1 MDLSLVIVAFAAF
14 ITPMLL
20 AKFKVLLL
28 PSSIAEILVGIVL
41 GKSFFNVIHLN
52 GVLTTMSTL
61 GVILLLFLSGMEID
75 FSLFKRTDTSTALAA
90 KKAEQTTSERSPVFV
105 AGVAYSLTVLAAII
119 LAAILKISGLFSDM
133 ALAAILL
140 ATVALGIVIGVL
152 KENELLG
159 KKFGQTILLF
169 AVLGEVIPLLALT
182 IYSSLKSGRGGTL
195 WLISLVFLAAAFL
208 LFRFRNFFT
217 HFQKYTKST
226 TQLDMRFAFLVIIV
240 LVVLAETV
248 GAENIL
254 GAFLAGI
261 VIKLLEPEE
270 TTQQKLDALGY
281 GFLIPFYF
289 ILTGAK
295 LDLPGLLS
303 SKTTLLLIP
312 LLLVAFMLTKLP
324 AFFGFKAL
332 FSKPNAFAA
341 TMLSETTITL
351 ILVATTVA
359 QNIGAMKADQSG
371 AFIIAGIL
379 TCLLGPLF
387 FKRLY
392 HPEHEPAA
400 KTDVH
405 LIGANLTAVNAA
417 QGLPADWYSV
427 KLYTDN
433 HGRYEAYQGVTDIT
447 FLETMDAKELITAG
461 IFDTDVL
468 VLAHRLAAD
477 NYDLALAAKKYGVP
491 RVLLRLDTQD
501 PEEAQKMKV
510 ELEKK
515 NIEFF
520 STFTTGVGVL
530 RSAIQ
535 SPEVLRLLTSSDA
548 EIFEI
553 QLTNS
558 LYEGT
563 ELSELP
569 EIQNIVISRI
579 VRDHQFIAPKGG
591 TQLQLG
597 DHLLLSGSREVVARL
612 RQILNNQNSVDQ

>member
-20 AKFKVLLL
+20 ARFKISLL

-41 GKSFFNVIHLN
+41 GKSFFNVIHFN
-52 GVLTTMSTL
+52 EVLTTMSTL

-75 FSLFKRTDTSTALAA
+75 FSLFKRTDRSTALAA
-90 KKAEQTTSERSPVFV
+90 KKADNAVEHSPVFAASTAYLLTIV
-105 AGVAYSLTVLAAII
+105 AAVI
-119 LAAILKISGLFSDM
+119 LAAILKITGLFGDM
-133 ALAAILL
+133 YLDAILL
-140 ATVALGIVIGVL
+140 STVALGIVISVL
-152 KENELLG
+152 KENELLN
-159 KKFGQTILLF
+159 KRFGQTILLF

-303 SKTTLLLIP
+303 SKTTLILIP
-312 LLLVAFMLTKLP
+312 LLLMAFILTKLP
-324 AFFGFKAL
+324 AYFGFKTL
-332 FSKPNAFAA
+332 FSKSNAFAA
-341 TMLSETTITL
+341 TEVSETTITL
-351 ILVATTVA
+351 ILAATTIA
-359 QNIGAMKADQSG
+359 QNIGAMTTTQGG

-379 TCLLGPLF
+379 TCLVGPLF

-405 LIGANLTAVNAA
+405 LIGASLTAVNAA
-417 QGLPADWYSV
+417 QGLPTEWYSI
-427 KLYTDN
+427 KMYTDN
-433 HGRYEAYQGVTDIT
+433 HGRYEAYKGVTDIT
-447 FLETMDAKELITAG
+447 FLETMDPQKLIAAG

-468 VLAHRLAAD
+468 VLAHRLAKD

-491 RVLLRLDTQD
+491 RVLLRLDTQE
-501 PEEAQKMKV
+501 PEEAQNMKV

-535 SPEVLRLLTSSDA
+535 SPEILRLLTSNDA
-548 EIFEI
+548 ELFEVK
-553 QLTNS
+553 LTNS

-569 EIQNIVISRI
+569 EIENIVVSRI
-579 VRDHQFIAPKGG
+579 VRDHEFISPKGG
-591 TQLQLG
+591 TQLQIG
-597 DHLLLSGSREVVARL
+597 DDLLLSGSRDVVARL
-612 RQILNNQNSVDQ
+612 RQILNNQNSVEQ